1 MPEDYTITWKAED
14 VKTLRPEWTDQQCED
29 WLFANWKYV
38 QDRSIEV
45 GWEIIESLLQTK
57 ISPKNNKKLQR
68 IYAERSSNNQKDTG
82 HEPGNVGSIPTRFT
96 IYNMPVKSILSL
108 AAKFTNVNG
117 IGLPAPFN

>member
-45 GWEIIESLLQTK
+45 GWEIIESLL
-57 ISPKNNKKLQR
+57 
-68 IYAERSSNNQKDTG
+68 
-82 HEPGNVGSIPTRFT
+82 
-96 IYNMPVKSILSL
+96 
-108 AAKFTNVNG
+108 
-117 IGLPAPFN
+117 